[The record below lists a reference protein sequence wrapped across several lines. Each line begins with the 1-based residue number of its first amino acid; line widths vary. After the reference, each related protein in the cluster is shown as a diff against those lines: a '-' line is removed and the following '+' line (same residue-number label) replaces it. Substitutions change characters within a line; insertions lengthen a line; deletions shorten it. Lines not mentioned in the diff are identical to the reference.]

1 MVYLIKT
8 TEQYRCDSEKEAK
21 ELIENAKGNAK
32 FTLMKSSSEIKETKS
47 KGEVVDSWYRVTLTK
62 QFNIEKEPSD
72 VFSVSY
78 NYGDGDE
85 D

>member
-1 MVYLIKT
+1 MIYLIKT

-62 QFNIEKEPSD
+62 QFNTEKEPSD
-72 VFSVSY
+72 VFSISY
-78 NYGDGDE
+78 NYGDNDE